1 MPIVTILKTR
11 FHENAVLISWEV
23 LPPNDLTNEENF
35 RFEVCPRTQ
44 LVIHLLHLVDLFLL
58 HIFESLLL
66 NVLLVLAGRFFSV
79 IQEFMCVPYS
89 MLLVVL
95 ARIGVLTI
103 TLNGVV
109 VHVFCLFP
117 DCSIIG

>member
-11 FHENAVLISWEV
+11 FHENAVLIGWKV
-23 LPPNDLTNEENF
+23 LSPNDLTNEENF

-109 VHVFCLFP
+109 VHVFCLFL